1 MAAGYSFRPHFRPRV
16 WPLLLATAACA
27 CAIALGNWQSRRAE
41 DKRALGARLDAAM
54 RAAPLELSGTAPAG
68 DYVLKHVAARGAFVP
83 ALTVFLDNKL
93 RHGRPGYE
101 VVTPLRLAGSEVHVM
116 VDRGWLQAAASR
128 DTVPA
133 VPTPSG
139 EIRVEGLGL
148 ARLPHALEAGAAE
161 KGPVRQNLDLGAF
174 AAQTGLRLAPLVIEQ
189 HSPADDGLL
198 REWPRPDTGV
208 EMHESYELQ
217 WYSLAVL
224 AVVLGVVFAFRR
236 AKPS

>member
-1 MAAGYSFRPHFRPRV
+1 MAAGYSFRPRV
-16 WPLLLATAACA
+16 WPLLLAAAACA

-54 RAAPLELSGTAPAG
+54 RAAPLELSATAPAG
-68 DYVLKHVAARGAFVP
+68 GYVLEHIAVSGAFVP
-83 ALTVFLDNKL
+83 SLTVFLDNKL
-93 RHGRPGYE
+93 RHGRAGYE
-101 VVTPLRLAGSEVHVM
+101 VVTPLRIAGSDVHVM

-128 DTVPA
+128 DAAPA

-148 ARLPHALEAGAAE
+148 ARLPRALEAGAAE
-161 KGPVRQNLDLGAF
+161 KGPVRQNLDLDAF
-174 AAQTGLRLAPLVIEQ
+174 AAQNGLRLLRLVVQQ
-189 HSPADDGLL
+189 HSAADDGLL
-198 REWPRPDTGV
+198 REWPRPDAGV

-217 WYSLAVL
+217 WYSLAAL

-236 AKPS
+236 ASPS